1 MPRGPR
7 GSFRTSLLAT
17 VCSVALL
24 LVATGEVACSYST
37 STSTSTETRAE
48 MLASTDWLETHL
60 RDPSLTILH
69 VARDE
74 ASYRAG
80 HIPGAHFV
88 HWREVAIERHGIP
101 EEVPTLDA
109 LTKLARGLGVNTS
122 PDHENYDVLAKAFL
136 GVVGG
141 HWEPRR
147 RIVIYDG
154 GFGLAA
160 AQVYVALDY
169 IGAAEGA
176 ALLDGQLR
184 LWKAE
189 GRRLSTEPPE
199 SNHSDYAPKVHPEL
213 FVSIDFVQE
222 VVTEQKELP
231 DSKIALLD
239 VRSEREFSGREAG
252 LAVTRSGHIP
262 GAVNLP
268 WLANLVSSERPLLG
282 SASDLSRRYR
292 EAGLEPEDLVVT
304 YGRTGADAALTY
316 FVLKYL
322 GFDVRIYEGGFVE
335 WSRSADADVA
345 NE

>member
-1 MPRGPR
+1 MSAG
-7 GSFRTSLLAT
+7 T
-17 VCSVALL
+17 VCSIALVVA
-24 LVATGEVACSYST
+24 AAGQVACSRP
-37 STSTSTETRAE
+37 TSTETRAE
-48 MLASTDWLETHL
+48 LLASTEWLETHL

-80 HIPGAHFV
+80 HIPGAYLV
-88 HWREVAIERHGIP
+88 RWQEVAVERHGVP
-101 EEVPTLDA
+101 EEIPTLDA
-109 LTKLARGLGVNTS
+109 LAKLARGLGVDTS
-122 PDHENYDVLAKAFL
+122 PAHENYDVLAKAFL

-154 GFGLAA
+154 GLGLAA

-184 LWKAE
+184 TWMAQ
-189 GRRLSTEPPE
+189 GRPISTDPPE
-199 SNHSDYAPKVHPEL
+199 PKHSEFVPKVHPEL
-213 FVSIDFVQE
+213 FVSMDFVQE
-222 VVTEQKELP
+222 VVTERKELP
-231 DSKIALLD
+231 GSEIALLD
-239 VRSEREFSGREAG
+239 VRPQLEFSGREASPG
-252 LAVTRSGHIP
+252 ITRPGHIP

-268 WLANLVSSERPLLG
+268 WLGNLVSSERPLLG

-292 EAGLEPEDLVVT
+292 EAGLQPEDLVVT
-304 YGRTGADAALTY
+304 YGRTGADAALAY
-316 FVLKYL
+316 FTLKYL

-335 WSRSADADVA
+335 WSRSADADLL